1 MGLLKGIRSD
11 QLLDISLGKNYKRYY
26 RKEDAEVPKM
36 VQQKK
41 VTIDEALETV
51 KKGSRIFIGCGCG
64 EPQFL
69 VENLVARAD
78 KMYDVEILHV
88 LSIRDPGYTAAR
100 LGGHFRVQTFFVAGR
115 GAREAVW
122 EGRAEY
128 IPVFI
133 SDIPRL
139 FKDRRLEI
147 DTVFIQVS
155 PPDKNGYMSLGIAV
169 DVAKEAIE
177 AAGKVVAQVNPAM
190 PVTFGDSFI
199 HISEVDYIIEQEEPL
214 LEAAPPHLSERDLLI
229 GRNVAR
235 LIEDGSTIHADL
247 GHLPAATLH
256 CLKDKKDLGVHTD
269 MFTPLYLD
277 LIRSGVITNRKK
289 EINRKKV
296 VASYCLG
303 NKELF
308 DYVHLNPFVEFY
320 PIAYT
325 NNPAVI
331 GQHERM
337 ISIHE
342 AVEADF
348 TGMVCASTRQN
359 KIFSG
364 IGGLVDFLRGTWQ
377 AKKGKFIMALHSI
390 SSDGQDS
397 CIVPFLAPGSGI
409 VASRAAVGYV
419 VTEFGSANLHAKSLR
434 DRALA
439 LIEITHPKFR
449 QAFLTRAKDEGLLS
463 HGEAIT
469 FQTAAAYPHDLE
481 RSITVGD
488 EVMVIRP
495 AKATDVRIIQEFF
508 YGLNDR
514 DIYFRFLRSRRAFP
528 REEMA
533 AMADIDYHNKMTLLC
548 LSGEVGFEKVISICR
563 YISVARK
570 DLAEIDIAVA
580 EEYRKMGIGRAMLE
594 RLFAIAQEKGF
605 KGIMANVDYD
615 NPNILHL
622 LKQMGYNLRAT
633 LDHGVYEIEIL
644 FEEKSDDPSFV
655 ITYA

>member
-1 MGLLKGIRSD
+1 M
-11 QLLDISLGKNYKRYY
+11 Y
-26 RKEDAEVPKM
+26 
-36 VQQKK
+36 QKK
-41 VTIDEALETV
+41 LTTVGEALKTI

-69 VENLVARAD
+69 VENLVAQAD

-100 LGGHFRVQTFFVAGR
+100 LRGHFRVQTFFVAGR

-128 IPVFI
+128 IPIFI

-139 FKDRRLEI
+139 LNDRRLEI
-147 DTVFIQVS
+147 NTAFIQVS
-155 PPDKNGYMSLGIAV
+155 PPDKNGFMSLGIAV

-177 AAGKVVAQVNPAM
+177 AAEKVVVQVNPAM

-199 HISEVDYIIEQEEPL
+199 HISEVDYIVEQEEPL
-214 LEAAPPHLSERDLLI
+214 LEVAPPYLSERDMRI

-247 GHLPAATLH
+247 GHLPAAALH
-256 CLKDKKDLGVHTD
+256 CLKGKKELGVHTD
-269 MFTPLYLD
+269 MLTPAYLD

-308 DYVHLNPFVEFY
+308 DFVHLNPFIEFY

-325 NNPAVI
+325 NNPQVI
-331 GQHERM
+331 GQHEQM

-342 AVEADF
+342 AMEVDF
-348 TGMVCASTRQN
+348 TGMVCASVQQN

-364 IGGLVDFLRGTWQ
+364 IGGLADFMRGTWQ
-377 AKKGKFIMALHSI
+377 SKKGKFIMALHSI
-390 SSDGQDS
+390 SSDGRDS
-397 CIVPFLAPGSGI
+397 RIVPSLAPGSGI
-409 VASRAAVGYV
+409 IASRAAVGYV
-419 VTEFGSANLHAKSLR
+419 VTEFGSVNLHAKSLR

-439 LIEITHPKFR
+439 MIEIAHPKFR
-449 QAFLTRAKDEGLLS
+449 QEFLNRAKDEGLLA
-463 HGEAIT
+463 HGEPIT
-469 FQTAAAYPHDLE
+469 FQTAGPYPQELE
-481 RSITVGD
+481 RRIPVED
-488 EVMVIRP
+488 EVMIIRP
-495 AKATDVRIIQEFF
+495 AKPTDVRIIQEFF

-563 YISVARK
+563 YISVAGK
-570 DLAEIDIAVA
+570 DRVEIDIAVA
-580 EEYRKMGIGRAMLE
+580 EEYRQKGIGKAMLE
-594 RLFAIAQEKGF
+594 KIFAIAHEKGF

-615 NPNILHL
+615 NPKMIHL

-633 LDHGVYEIEIL
+633 LGHGVYEIEIL
-644 FEEKSDDPSFV
+644 FEAKSEEPSFV
-655 ITYA
+655 VTYA